1 MDLSRTIPF
10 DIGIEAFVLQAA
22 GMCCL
27 RSRKTPNNLRQTLRG
42 KKKKKNKSME
52 YILLTWICCKE
63 ECNILKRACFTYIY
77 TEEKKLI
84 IKIESVYE
92 LFRIN
97 HAALIRNK
105 VTCKQ
110 SYY

>member
-1 MDLSRTIPF
+1 M
-10 DIGIEAFVLQAA
+10 
-22 GMCCL
+22 
-27 RSRKTPNNLRQTLRG
+27 
-42 KKKKKNKSME
+42 
-52 YILLTWICCKE
+52 ICCKE
-63 ECNILKRACFTYIY
+63 ECNILKRACFTYIS

-84 IKIESVYE
+84 IKIESVYK